1 MIKQIFWES
10 SREGEGK
17 YFGQKISMFLWERL
31 MVKTKMD
38 LQFFR
43 RIYINSLF
51 RVYYSLNQ
59 RWIYKQKKYRP
70 PLLLPTPFFIWKKL
84 LFGGRFLI
92 LGRKSMI
99 GISYRH
105 PKLLFYNGKN
115 LWSMSNIAQIFN
127 KNFSSVFYSLTH
139 CRKYGIEKNLKKNNI
154 DFHTFYKQM
163 T

>member
-1 MIKQIFWES
+1 MN
-10 SREGEGK
+10 
-17 YFGQKISMFLWERL
+17 
-31 MVKTKMD
+31 
-38 LQFFR
+38 LQEKEIQNPFPPR
-43 RIYINSLF
+43 
-51 RVYYSLNQ
+51 
-59 RWIYKQKKYRP
+59 RP
-70 PLLLPTPFFIWKKL
+70 PPFHPKKL

-92 LGRKSMI
+92 FGRKLMI

-105 PKLLFYNGKN
+105 PKLLFYIGKN
-115 LWSMSNIAQIFN
+115 LWSISNIAQIFN

>member
-1 MIKQIFWES
+1 
-10 SREGEGK
+10 
-17 YFGQKISMFLWERL
+17 

-38 LQFFR
+38 LNFFR
-43 RIYINSLF
+43 RIYINSFF

-99 GISYRH
+99 WISYRY
-105 PKLLFYNGKN
+105 PKLLFYNRKN
-115 LWSMSNIAQIFN
+115 LWSMSNITQIFN
-127 KNFSSVFYSLTH
+127 INFSSVFDSLTH
-139 CRKYGIEKNLKKNNI
+139 CRKYGIEKNLKRNNI